1 MMPLGMGSLTRR
13 SGFSLQSRGLLLL
26 CVLLALGVH
35 SFYDY
40 VFIAAEKI
48 EDKLKNRPS
57 GNSSDLYPAWLGTRE
72 LLVNQRD
79 PYSPEVTA
87 DIQKGVWG
95 RTVDG
100 RNPGDPKDE
109 SRFAYPLYVVF
120 TLGPT
125 ILLPFSAAK
134 VLFIGFA
141 ITTSGLS
148 VWVWLRLFGHRSTS
162 AQITMGIVLFL
173 GSWPFVLALRVHQP
187 AVIVLA
193 SITGAMTAVAAGL
206 PWAGGVMLAFA
217 TIKPQSAVGIVAWLL
232 LWSVS
237 NWKERKGLFLSFA
250 LTFSAMFVA
259 AELLLPGW
267 FWEWREALSAYMRY
281 APLTGAYVELMFGK
295 WLGKIVG
302 ALVTLGLLLFCWK
315 ARRDAPNTD
324 RFRLASTL
332 ILAANLFITP
342 VWHAY
347 DHIFLLPPF
356 LLLWEWRQQLYCLKP
371 VQRAIVRFSA
381 LALVWQWFAATVAL
395 AVVAVVPGLALNL
408 RILPYFSIL
417 LLPPATLMSLVL
429 IGRARLYGTVPDPD
443 RHAAILQ
450 PS

>member
-1 MMPLGMGSLTRR
+1 MGNWMRR
-13 SGFSLQSRGLLLL
+13 GDFYLQSRWLLLL
-26 CVLLALGVH
+26 CVLGAAGVH
-35 SFYDY
+35 CFYDY

-48 EDKLKNRPS
+48 EDRLINRPS
-57 GNSSDLYPAWLGTRE
+57 GNSSDFYPAWLGTRE
-72 LLVNQRD
+72 LLTNKRD

-100 RNPGDPKDE
+100 HNPGDPKEE

-120 TLGPT
+120 VLAPT
-125 ILLPFSAAK
+125 ILVSFSSAK

-141 ITTSGLS
+141 ITAS
-148 VWVWLRLFGHRSTS
+148 VFAVLFWLRLFGHRST
-162 AQITMGIVLFL
+162 ALQIGMGIVLFL
-173 GSWPFVLALRVHQP
+173 GSWPFVLALRVHQL

-193 SITGAMTAVAAGL
+193 LITGAMTAVAAGL
-206 PWAGGVMLAFA
+206 LWTGGIMLAFA

-232 LWSVS
+232 LWSLS
-237 NWKERKGLFLSFA
+237 NWKERKGLLLSFA
-250 LTFSAMFVA
+250 LTFSVMFFA

-267 FWEWREALSAYMRY
+267 LWEWREALSAYMRY
-281 APLTGAYVELMFGK
+281 SPLTGPYVELMFGK

-302 ALVTLGLLLFCWK
+302 ALVILGIFLFCWK

-356 LLLWEWRQQLYCLKP
+356 LLLWEWREQFYSLKP

-381 LALVWQWFAATVAL
+381 LALAWQWFAATLAL
-395 AVVAVVPGLALNL
+395 AVVTVVPRLALNL

-417 LLPPATLMSLVL
+417 LLPPAALTSLVL
-429 IGRARLYGTVPDPD
+429 IGHARLSHMAPDPD
-443 RHAAILQ
+443 RRPEVLQ
-450 PS
+450 TS